1 MFKPQL
7 YDVLVDLSAS
17 TSKVSY
23 STSKLAHPKI
33 QETRDVKG
41 DFVLQDVHP
50 HLVDNRRYFALLQQ
64 LGRFRRQQ
72 EWLQRRLC
80 IEAALSEAIDV
91 RIESSTQDLD
101 ASALRTEGFVRE
113 GGLNMSDTLRKM
125 ITGGWWWWYGDGD
138 SEAEPEE
145 YESLIPRAT
154 QIQGLESELQGQ
166 DASLSSTR
174 LQDLQAQSSGTPD
187 MEAIR

>member
-7 YDVLVDLSAS
+7 YDILVDLSAS
-17 TSKVSY
+17 TPKVSY
-23 STSKLAHPKI
+23 SASNLAHPKI
-33 QETRDVKG
+33 QETRDIKG
-41 DFVLQDVHP
+41 DIVLQDTGP

-80 IEAALSEAIDV
+80 AEVALSGASDV
-91 RIESSTQDLD
+91 NAGLPTQGPN
-101 ASALRTEGFVRE
+101 APALYTEGFVPE

-138 SEAEPEE
+138 SDAEPEE

-154 QIQGLESELQGQ
+154 QGQGLGSDPQGQ
-166 DASLSSTR
+166 DPMLSSTR
-174 LQDLQAQSSGTPD
+174 LRDLQAQTAGTPD